1 MKDKKRMFFNALIFL
16 TLFLV
21 TYYIIFDNQNPK
33 ELLNNFKG
41 LNYNFLIIS
50 FLMMLMYFVVEGIN
64 IRNILST
71 FNEKISIFKAIK
83 FTFIGF
89 FFSSITPATSGGQ
102 PMEVYYMSKENV
114 KVSHGSLALIL
125 HMCGYQMS
133 VVYLGIMCALL
144 NPHIFDTKLVV
155 LFIIGTLLNCV
166 SLSIMLIG
174 LFSEKLS
181 NKIVNFVIKILKKFK
196 VKNMEQKE
204 EKIKNELITYHESA
218 KYIKSH
224 KLEFFKGIVTA
235 FIQVVIVQSLPYFVY
250 RSFGLNTFTFLEVL
264 QMQII
269 VHCTVTSI
277 PLPGSIG
284 ISETVFLLT
293 YGTIFGE
300 FLTNALIV
308 HRGINFYLFVVI
320 SLFVVLFNKIY
331 LIRNEKD

>member
-1 MKDKKRMFFNALIFL
+1 MKDKKRMFFNVLIFML
-16 TLFLV
+16 LFLV

-50 FLMMLMYFVVEGIN
+50 FCMMLMYYVVEGIN
-64 IRNILST
+64 IRNILDS
-71 FNEKISIFKAIK
+71 FDEKISLLKAIK

-102 PMEVYYMSKENV
+102 PMEIYYMSKEKI
-114 KVSHGSLALIL
+114 KVSHASLALIL

-144 NPHIFDTKLVV
+144 NPQIFDSKLII

-166 SLSIMLIG
+166 SLSLMLIG
-174 LFSEKLS
+174 LFSKNLS
-181 NKIVNFVIKILKKFK
+181 NKLVNLFIKLLKKLK
-196 VKNMEQKE
+196 VKNIEEKE
-204 EKIKNELITYHESA
+204 IKIKNELKNYHESA
-218 KYIKSH
+218 NYIRTH
-224 KLEFFKGIVTA
+224 RNEFFRAIVIA

-250 RSFGLNTFTFLEVL
+250 RSFGLNTFTFLDVF
-264 QMQII
+264 QMQMI
-269 VHCTVTSI
+269 VHCTVTCI

-293 YGTIFGE
+293 YVPIFGE

-308 HRGINFYLFVVI
+308 HRGLNFYLFVVI
-320 SLFVVLFNKIY
+320 SLFVVLINKIY
-331 LIRNEKD
+331 LMRIEKD